1 MNIDERIELAK
12 KMIDLSLE
20 VKKEIEEKKE
30 SKEKLVFLRN
40 IEKDIKAN
48 EETITLLE
56 ELKTMR
62 ETTCWIPVK
71 TRPLTEEEKE
81 EYADEGFEFMY
92 DCPLPEHGQDVLI
105 TTKYGYVEKT
115 TFFTDC
121 GDYFENWD
129 DEDDVLAWMPLPK
142 PYKEEGAE

>member
-1 MNIDERIELAK
+1 MTIDERIELAK

-40 IEKDIKAN
+40 IEKDIKVN

-56 ELKTMR
+56 ELKTLR
-62 ETTCWIPVK
+62 ETSRWIPVK
-71 TRPLTEEEKE
+71 TRPLTEEEKR
-81 EYADEGFEFMY
+81 EYADEGFDFMY
-92 DCPLPEHGQDVLI
+92 DCLLPDDRQEVLI

-115 TFFTDC
+115 TFFKDC
-121 GDYFENWD
+121 GDYFEYWQ
-129 DEDDVLAWMPLPK
+129 EEEDVLAWMPKPV